1 MAVIASHQYMTFRAF
16 AIAMT
21 RVWTGRI
28 KNRGL
33 VGLVMAKVLNLDEV
47 DLDGRTVLVR
57 VDINSPLD
65 PETNVFLDDTRI
77 RRIIPTLNKLS
88 KSKVILLAHQ
98 SRPGKKDF
106 TSTLGHAREL
116 GRLLGRNVK
125 WVDDIYGK
133 RALTAIESLED
144 GELLML
150 NNVRMDDEEVS
161 TKGDLD
167 TMAQTSIV
175 QNLSMIADA
184 FVNDAFACAHRS
196 SPSIVGFTNTL
207 PCIAGE
213 LMNYEL
219 TKLAQALENPK
230 RPCIAV
236 LGGVKVDDSV
246 IVADNMLRGDIC
258 DHIWVTG
265 GVANLF
271 LYISGINIGEININF
286 LKNELG
292 DAWNETISK
301 ASGLLTDFPECIIMP
316 SDVALNIAGNRV
328 DHSITDLPI
337 EGSIFDMG
345 ITSIQSLSK
354 AIKSAG
360 TIILNGPAGVFEM
373 SDFALGTVEMLNACA
388 ESNGY
393 TVMGGGHTATLV
405 SQRGLVSKMGH
416 VSTGGGACLDLL
428 AGRTL
433 PGLASLE
440 ESAKQFRFSI
450 SKPLDHQ

>member
-1 MAVIASHQYMTFRAF
+1 
-16 AIAMT
+16 
-21 RVWTGRI
+21 
-28 KNRGL
+28 
-33 VGLVMAKVLNLDEV
+33 MAKVLTLDEV
-47 DLDGRTVLVR
+47 DLEGRTVLVR

-301 ASGLLTDFPECIIMP
+301 ASRLLTDFPECIIMP

>member
-1 MAVIASHQYMTFRAF
+1 
-16 AIAMT
+16 
-21 RVWTGRI
+21 
-28 KNRGL
+28 
-33 VGLVMAKVLNLDEV
+33 MAKVLTLDEV
-47 DLDGRTVLVR
+47 DLEGRTVLVR

-65 PETNVFLDDTRI
+65 PMTNVFLDDTRI
-77 RRIIPTLNKLS
+77 RRIIPTLNKLT
-88 KSKVILLAHQ
+88 KSKVVLLAHQ

-106 TSTLGHAREL
+106 TSTLGHSREL

-133 RALTAIESLED
+133 KALTAIENLED

-150 NNVRMDDEEVS
+150 NNVRMDEDEINS
-161 TKGDLD
+161 KGDFVAMSE
-167 TMAQTSIV
+167 TMMV

-196 SPSIVGFTNTL
+196 SPSIVGFTNVL

-219 TKLAQALENPK
+219 SKLGQALENPK

-236 LGGVKVDDSV
+236 LGGIKVDDSV
-246 IVADNMLRGDIC
+246 VVADNMLRGGIS

-271 LYISGINIGEININF
+271 LHLSGIDLGELNVNF
-286 LKNELG
+286 LKNEIKEKWG
-292 DAWNETISK
+292 ETVAI
-301 ASGLLTDFPECIIMP
+301 ASALLKDFPECIIMP
-316 SDVALNIAGNRV
+316 SDVALNITGNRV
-328 DHSITDLPI
+328 DHPLKDLPI
-337 EGSIFDMG
+337 EAPIFDLG

-360 TIILNGPAGVFEM
+360 TIILNGPAGVFEL
-373 SDFALGTVEMLNACA
+373 SDFALGTIEMLNACA
-388 ESNGY
+388 ESEGY
-393 TVMGGGHTATLV
+393 AVMGGGHTATLV
-405 SQRGLVSKMGH
+405 SQRGLADKMGH
-416 VSTGGGACLDLL
+416 VSTGGGASLELL

-450 SKPLDHQ
+450 SKPLDHQCVALRSN

>member
-1 MAVIASHQYMTFRAF
+1 
-16 AIAMT
+16 
-21 RVWTGRI
+21 
-28 KNRGL
+28 
-33 VGLVMAKVLNLDEV
+33 MAKVLTLDEV
-47 DLDGRTVLVR
+47 DLDGRIVLVR
-57 VDINSPLD
+57 VDINSPLN
-65 PETNVFLDDTRI
+65 PETNVFMDDTRM
-77 RRIIPTLNKLS
+77 RRILPTLNKLS
-88 KSKVILLAHQ
+88 KSKVVLLAHQ

-133 RALTAIESLED
+133 KALTAIEGLED

-150 NNVRMDDEEVS
+150 NNVRMDDEENN
-161 TKGDLD
+161 TKGSFDI
-167 TMAQTSIV
+167 MAETQMV

-219 TKLAQALENPK
+219 SKLGQALDNPK

-236 LGGVKVDDSV
+236 LGGIKVDDSV
-246 IVADNMLRGDIC
+246 IVADNMLRGGTC
-258 DHIWVTG
+258 DHIWTTG

-271 LYISGINIGEININF
+271 LYISGIDIGDMNVAF
-286 LKNELG
+286 LKGELK
-292 DAWNETISK
+292 DSWDETVAK
-301 ASGLLTDFPECIIMP
+301 ASKLLVDFPECIIMP
-316 SDVALNIAGNRV
+316 SDVALNLTGNRV
-328 DHSITDLPI
+328 DHPIQNLPI
-337 EGSIFDMG
+337 DGQIFDLG
-345 ITSIQSLSK
+345 ITSIRALSK

-360 TIILNGPAGVFEM
+360 TIILNGPAGVFEQT
-373 SDFALGTVEMLNACA
+373 DFALGTVEMLNACA
-388 ESNGY
+388 EGDGY
-393 TVMGGGHTATLV
+393 AVMGGGHTATLV
-405 SQRGLVSKMGH
+405 SQRGLANKMGH

-428 AGRTL
+428 AGRVL
-433 PGLASLE
+433 PGVASLE

>member
-1 MAVIASHQYMTFRAF
+1 
-16 AIAMT
+16 
-21 RVWTGRI
+21 
-28 KNRGL
+28 
-33 VGLVMAKVLNLDEV
+33 MAKVLTLDEV
-47 DLDGRTVLVR
+47 DLEGRTVLVR

-150 NNVRMDDEEVS
+150 NNVRMDDEEVG
-161 TKGDLD
+161 TRGDLD

-184 FVNDAFACAHRS
+184 FVNDAFACAHRC

-219 TKLAQALENPK
+219 TKLAQALENPN

-246 IVADNMLRGDIC
+246 VVADNMLRGDIC
-258 DHIWVTG
+258 DHVWVTG

-286 LKNELG
+286 LKSELG

-316 SDVALNIAGNRV
+316 SDVALHIAGNRV

-337 EGSIFDMG
+337 DGSIFDMG

-393 TVMGGGHTATLV
+393 TVIGGGHTATLV

>member
-1 MAVIASHQYMTFRAF
+1 M
-16 AIAMT
+16 
-21 RVWTGRI
+21 
-28 KNRGL
+28 
-33 VGLVMAKVLNLDEV
+33 MAKVLTLDEV

-57 VDINSPLD
+57 VDINSPMD
-65 PETNVFLDDTRI
+65 PERNVFLDDTRI

-88 KSKVILLAHQ
+88 KSKVILLSHQ

-125 WVDDIYGK
+125 WIDDIYGK
-133 RALTAIESLED
+133 KALTAIESLED

-150 NNVRMDDEEVS
+150 NNVRMDDEEIN
-161 TKGDLD
+161 TEGDFNI
-167 TMAQTSIV
+167 MANTQMV

-219 TKLAQALENPK
+219 SKLEQALKNPE

-236 LGGVKVDDSV
+236 LGGIKVDDSV
-246 IVADNMLRGDIC
+246 TVAENMLRGGTC
-258 DHIWVTG
+258 DHVWVTG

-271 LYISGINIGEININF
+271 LYLSGIEIGEINVNF
-286 LKNELG
+286 LKGELG
-292 DAWNETISK
+292 KSWDETIAK
-301 ASGLLTDFPECIIMP
+301 ASKLLVDFPECIIMP
-316 SDVALNIAGNRV
+316 SDVALHIEGNRV
-328 DHSITDLPI
+328 DHPIGNLPI
-337 EGSIFDMG
+337 EAPIFDMG
-345 ITSIQSLSK
+345 ITSIRALSK

-360 TIILNGPAGVFEM
+360 TIILNGPAGVFEQN
-373 SDFALGTVEMLNACA
+373 DFALGTIEMLSACA
-388 ESNGY
+388 EGNGY
-393 TVMGGGHTATLV
+393 AVMGGGHTATLV
-405 SQRGLVSKMGH
+405 SQRGLTSKMGH
-416 VSTGGGACLDLL
+416 VSTGGGACLELL
-428 AGRTL
+428 AGRVL
-433 PGLASLE
+433 PGVASLE

>member
-1 MAVIASHQYMTFRAF
+1 
-16 AIAMT
+16 
-21 RVWTGRI
+21 
-28 KNRGL
+28 
-33 VGLVMAKVLNLDEV
+33 MAKVLTLDEV
-47 DLDGRTVLVR
+47 DLEGRTVLVR

-150 NNVRMDDEEVS
+150 NNVRMDDEEVG
-161 TKGDLD
+161 TRGDLD

-184 FVNDAFACAHRS
+184 FVNDAFACAHRC

-246 IVADNMLRGDIC
+246 VVADNMLRGDIC
-258 DHIWVTG
+258 DHVWVTG

-286 LKNELG
+286 LKSELG

-316 SDVALNIAGNRV
+316 SDVALHIAGNRV

-337 EGSIFDMG
+337 DGSIFDMG

-393 TVMGGGHTATLV
+393 TVIGGGHTATLV

>member
-1 MAVIASHQYMTFRAF
+1 MME
-16 AIAMT
+16 
-21 RVWTGRI
+21 
-28 KNRGL
+28 
-33 VGLVMAKVLNLDEV
+33 KVLTLDEV

-77 RRIIPTLNKLS
+77 RRIVPTLNKLS

-106 TSTLGHAREL
+106 TSTLGHSREL
-116 GRLLGRNVK
+116 GRLLGRTVK

-133 RALTAIESLED
+133 KALAAIENMED

-150 NNVRMDDEEVS
+150 NNVRMDDEEVN
-161 TKGDLD
+161 TKGDFD
-167 TMAQTSIV
+167 IMAETQMV
-175 QNLSMIADA
+175 QNLSMVADA

-213 LMNYEL
+213 LMNFEL
-219 TKLAQALENPK
+219 SKLSQALDNPV

-236 LGGVKVDDSV
+236 LGGIKVDDSV
-246 IVADNMLRGDIC
+246 IVAENMLRGNTC
-258 DHIWVTG
+258 DHVWVTG

-271 LYISGINIGEININF
+271 LYISGIDIGDVNVNF
-286 LKNELG
+286 LKGELG
-292 DAWNETISK
+292 KSWDDTIAK
-301 ASGLLTDFPECIIMP
+301 AGKLLIDFPECIIMP
-316 SDVALNIAGNRV
+316 SDVALHLEGNRV
-328 DHSITDLPI
+328 DHSIENLPI
-337 EGSIFDMG
+337 EAPIFDMG
-345 ITSIQSLSK
+345 ITSVRSLSR

-360 TIILNGPAGVFEM
+360 TIILNGPAGVFEQT
-373 SDFALGTVEMLNACA
+373 DFALGTVEMLNACA
-388 ESNGY
+388 ESDGY
-393 TVMGGGHTATLV
+393 AVMGGGHTATLV
-405 SQRGLVSKMGH
+405 SQRGLADKVGH

-428 AGRTL
+428 AGRVL
-433 PGLASLE
+433 PGVASLE
-440 ESAKQFRFSI
+440 ESAKRFRFSI

>member
-1 MAVIASHQYMTFRAF
+1 MSSQGRAF
-16 AIAMT
+16 GPVLSKT
-21 RVWTGRI
+21 
-28 KNRGL
+28 
-33 VGLVMAKVLNLDEV
+33 VGLSHYMMAKVLTLDEV

-57 VDINSPLD
+57 VDINSPMD
-65 PETNVFLDDTRI
+65 PERNVFLDDTRI

-88 KSKVILLAHQ
+88 KSKVILLSHQ

-125 WVDDIYGK
+125 WIDDIYGK
-133 RALTAIESLED
+133 KALTAIESLED

-150 NNVRMDDEEVS
+150 NNVRMDDEEIN
-161 TKGDLD
+161 TEGDFNI
-167 TMAQTSIV
+167 MANTQMV

-219 TKLAQALENPK
+219 SKLEQALKNPE

-236 LGGVKVDDSV
+236 LGGIKVDDSV
-246 IVADNMLRGDIC
+246 TVAENMLRGGTC
-258 DHIWVTG
+258 DHVWVTG

-271 LYISGINIGEININF
+271 LYLSGIEIGEINVNF
-286 LKNELG
+286 LKGELG
-292 DAWNETISK
+292 KSWDETIAK
-301 ASGLLTDFPECIIMP
+301 ASKLLVDFPECIIMP
-316 SDVALNIAGNRV
+316 SDVALHIEGNRV
-328 DHSITDLPI
+328 DHPIGNLPI
-337 EGSIFDMG
+337 EAPIFDMG
-345 ITSIQSLSK
+345 ITSIRALSK

-360 TIILNGPAGVFEM
+360 TIILNGPAGVFEQN
-373 SDFALGTVEMLNACA
+373 DFALGTIEMLSACA
-388 ESNGY
+388 EGNGY
-393 TVMGGGHTATLV
+393 AVMGGGHTATLV
-405 SQRGLVSKMGH
+405 SQRGLTSKMGH
-416 VSTGGGACLDLL
+416 VSTGGGACLELL
-428 AGRTL
+428 AGRVL
-433 PGLASLE
+433 PGVASLE

>member
-1 MAVIASHQYMTFRAF
+1 
-16 AIAMT
+16 
-21 RVWTGRI
+21 
-28 KNRGL
+28 
-33 VGLVMAKVLNLDEV
+33 MAKVLTLDEV

-57 VDINSPLD
+57 VDINSPMD
-65 PETNVFLDDTRI
+65 PERNIFLDDTRI

-88 KSKVILLAHQ
+88 KSKVILLSHQ

-125 WVDDIYGK
+125 WIDDIYGK
-133 RALTAIESLED
+133 KALTAIESLED

-150 NNVRMDDEEVS
+150 NNVRMDDEEIS
-161 TKGDLD
+161 TKGDFNIMAD
-167 TMAQTSIV
+167 TQMV

-219 TKLAQALENPK
+219 SKLEQALKNPE

-236 LGGVKVDDSV
+236 LGGIKVDDSV
-246 IVADNMLRGDIC
+246 TVAENMLRGGTC
-258 DHIWVTG
+258 DHVWVTG

-271 LYISGINIGEININF
+271 LYLSGIDIGEINVNF
-286 LKNELG
+286 LKGELG
-292 DAWNETISK
+292 KSWDDAVAK
-301 ASGLLTDFPECIIMP
+301 ASKLLVDFPECIIMP
-316 SDVALNIAGNRV
+316 SDVALHIEGNRV
-328 DHSITDLPI
+328 DHPIGNLPI
-337 EGSIFDMG
+337 EAPIFDMG
-345 ITSIQSLSK
+345 ITSIRALSK

-360 TIILNGPAGVFEM
+360 TIILNGPAGVFEQT
-373 SDFALGTVEMLNACA
+373 DFALGTIEMLNACA
-388 ESNGY
+388 EGNGY
-393 TVMGGGHTATLV
+393 AVMGGGHTATLV
-405 SQRGLVSKMGH
+405 SQRGLTSKMGH
-416 VSTGGGACLDLL
+416 VSTGGGACLELL
-428 AGRTL
+428 AGRVL
-433 PGLASLE
+433 PGVASLE

>member
-1 MAVIASHQYMTFRAF
+1 
-16 AIAMT
+16 
-21 RVWTGRI
+21 
-28 KNRGL
+28 
-33 VGLVMAKVLNLDEV
+33 MAKVLTLDEV

-57 VDINSPLD
+57 VDINSPMD
-65 PETNVFLDDTRI
+65 PERNVFLDDTRI

-88 KSKVILLAHQ
+88 KSKVILLSHQ

-125 WVDDIYGK
+125 WIDDIYGK
-133 RALTAIESLED
+133 KALTAIESLED

-150 NNVRMDDEEVS
+150 NNVRMDDEEIN
-161 TKGDLD
+161 TEGDFNI
-167 TMAQTSIV
+167 MANTQMV

-219 TKLAQALENPK
+219 SKLEQALKNPE

-236 LGGVKVDDSV
+236 LGGIKVDDSV
-246 IVADNMLRGDIC
+246 TVAENMLRGGTC
-258 DHIWVTG
+258 DHVWVTG

-271 LYISGINIGEININF
+271 LYLSGIEIGEINVNF
-286 LKNELG
+286 LKGELG
-292 DAWNETISK
+292 KSWDETIAK
-301 ASGLLTDFPECIIMP
+301 ASKLLVDFPECIIMP
-316 SDVALNIAGNRV
+316 SDVALHIEGNRV
-328 DHSITDLPI
+328 DHPIGNLPI
-337 EGSIFDMG
+337 EAPIFDMG
-345 ITSIQSLSK
+345 ITSIRALSK

-360 TIILNGPAGVFEM
+360 TIILNGPAGVFEQT
-373 SDFALGTVEMLNACA
+373 DFALGTIEMLNACA
-388 ESNGY
+388 EGNGY
-393 TVMGGGHTATLV
+393 AVMGGGHTATLV
-405 SQRGLVSKMGH
+405 SQRGLTSKMGH
-416 VSTGGGACLDLL
+416 VSTGGGACLELL
-428 AGRTL
+428 AGRLL
-433 PGLASLE
+433 PGVTSLE

>member
-1 MAVIASHQYMTFRAF
+1 ME
-16 AIAMT
+16 
-21 RVWTGRI
+21 
-28 KNRGL
+28 
-33 VGLVMAKVLNLDEV
+33 KVLTLDEV

-77 RRIIPTLNKLS
+77 RRIVPTLNKLS

-106 TSTLGHAREL
+106 TSTLGHSREL
-116 GRLLGRNVK
+116 GRLLGRTVK

-133 RALTAIESLED
+133 KALTAIESMED

-161 TKGDLD
+161 TKGDFD
-167 TMAQTSIV
+167 IMAETQMV
-175 QNLSMIADA
+175 QNLSMVADA

-219 TKLAQALENPK
+219 SKLSQALDNPV

-236 LGGVKVDDSV
+236 LGGIKVDDSV
-246 IVADNMLRGDIC
+246 IVAENMLRGNTC
-258 DHIWVTG
+258 DHVWVTG

-271 LYISGINIGEININF
+271 LYISGIDIGDVNVNF
-286 LKNELG
+286 LKGELG
-292 DAWNETISK
+292 KSWDDTIAK
-301 ASGLLTDFPECIIMP
+301 AGKLLIDFPECIIMP
-316 SDVALNIAGNRV
+316 SDVALHLEGNRV
-328 DHSITDLPI
+328 DHYIENLPI
-337 EGSIFDMG
+337 EAPIFDMG
-345 ITSIQSLSK
+345 ITSVRSLSR

-360 TIILNGPAGVFEM
+360 TIILNGPAGVFEQT
-373 SDFALGTVEMLNACA
+373 DFALGTVEMLNACA
-388 ESNGY
+388 ESEGY
-393 TVMGGGHTATLV
+393 AVMGGGHTATLV
-405 SQRGLVSKMGH
+405 SQRGLADKVGH

-428 AGRTL
+428 AGRVL
-433 PGLASLE
+433 PGVASLE
-440 ESAKQFRFSI
+440 ESAKRFRFSI

>member
-1 MAVIASHQYMTFRAF
+1 
-16 AIAMT
+16 
-21 RVWTGRI
+21 
-28 KNRGL
+28 
-33 VGLVMAKVLNLDEV
+33 MAKVLTLDEV
-47 DLDGRTVLVR
+47 DLEGRTVLVR

-65 PETNVFLDDTRI
+65 PINNVFLDDTRI
-77 RRIIPTLNKLS
+77 RRIIPTLNKLT
-88 KSKVILLAHQ
+88 KSKVVLLAHQ

-106 TSTLGHAREL
+106 TSTLGHSREL

-133 RALTAIESLED
+133 KALTAIENMENGD
-144 GELLML
+144 LLML
-150 NNVRMDDEEVS
+150 NNVRMDEDEIT
-161 TKGDLD
+161 TKGDFVAMSE
-167 TMAQTSIV
+167 TRMV

-196 SPSIVGFTNTL
+196 SPSIVGFTNVL
-207 PCIAGE
+207 PCVAGE

-219 TKLAQALENPK
+219 SKLGQALENPK

-236 LGGVKVDDSV
+236 LGGIKVDDSV
-246 IVADNMLRGDIC
+246 VVADNMLRGGIS

-271 LYISGINIGEININF
+271 LHLSGIDLGELNVNF
-286 LKNELG
+286 LKNEIKEKW
-292 DAWNETISK
+292 DETVAI
-301 ASGLLTDFPECIIMP
+301 ASALLNDFPECIIMP
-316 SDVALNIAGNRV
+316 SDVALNITGNRV
-328 DHSITDLPI
+328 DHPLKDLPI
-337 EGSIFDMG
+337 EAPIFDLG

-360 TIILNGPAGVFEM
+360 TIILNGPAGVFEV
-373 SDFALGTVEMLNACA
+373 SDFALGTIEMLNACA
-388 ESNGY
+388 ESEGY
-393 TVMGGGHTATLV
+393 AVMGGGHTATLV
-405 SQRGLVSKMGH
+405 SQRGLADKMGH
-416 VSTGGGACLDLL
+416 VSTGGGASLELL

-450 SKPLDHQ
+450 SKPMDHQ

>member
-1 MAVIASHQYMTFRAF
+1 
-16 AIAMT
+16 
-21 RVWTGRI
+21 
-28 KNRGL
+28 
-33 VGLVMAKVLNLDEV
+33 MAKVLTLDEV
-47 DLDGRTVLVR
+47 DLEGRTVLVR

-116 GRLLGRNVK
+116 GRLLGRTVK

>member
-1 MAVIASHQYMTFRAF
+1 
-16 AIAMT
+16 
-21 RVWTGRI
+21 
-28 KNRGL
+28 
-33 VGLVMAKVLNLDEV
+33 
-47 DLDGRTVLVR
+47 
-57 VDINSPLD
+57 
-65 PETNVFLDDTRI
+65 
-77 RRIIPTLNKLS
+77 
-88 KSKVILLAHQ
+88 
-98 SRPGKKDF
+98 
-106 TSTLGHAREL
+106 
-116 GRLLGRNVK
+116 VK

-133 RALTAIESLED
+133 KALTAIENLED

-150 NNVRMDDEEVS
+150 NNVRMDEDEINS
-161 TKGDLD
+161 KGDFVAMSE
-167 TMAQTSIV
+167 TMMV

-196 SPSIVGFTNTL
+196 SPSIVGFTNVL

-219 TKLAQALENPK
+219 SKLGQALENPK

-236 LGGVKVDDSV
+236 LGGIKVDDSV
-246 IVADNMLRGDIC
+246 VVADNMLRGGIS

-271 LYISGINIGEININF
+271 LHLSGIDLGELNVNF
-286 LKNELG
+286 LKNEIKEKW
-292 DAWNETISK
+292 DETVAI
-301 ASGLLTDFPECIIMP
+301 ASALLKDFPECIIMP
-316 SDVALNIAGNRV
+316 SDVALNITGNRV
-328 DHSITDLPI
+328 DHPLKDLPI
-337 EGSIFDMG
+337 EAPIFDLG

-360 TIILNGPAGVFEM
+360 TIILNGPAGVFEL
-373 SDFALGTVEMLNACA
+373 SDFALGTIEMLNACA
-388 ESNGY
+388 ESEGY
-393 TVMGGGHTATLV
+393 AVMGGGHTATLV
-405 SQRGLVSKMGH
+405 SQRGLADKMGH
-416 VSTGGGACLDLL
+416 VSTGGGASLELL